1 MSKPV
6 IIDCDPGHD
15 DAVALLLAAQ
25 SDEIDL
31 RAVTTVAG
39 NQTLEKTTNNALR
52 VLTLADRT
60 DVPVA
65 AGCEEPLVREFV
77 SEHDVHGD
85 SGLEGPDL
93 DDPAFDTVDRHG
105 VDLIIET
112 VRESEDP
119 VSLVPVGPL
128 TNVAMAIRK
137 APDIVDD
144 IERVV
149 LMGGAFAEG
158 NKTPV
163 AEFNIYADAEAA
175 GIVFDAD
182 VDRTMIGLDVTRKA
196 RYDAAEFDEI
206 RAIGSDVAVA
216 VAELFEFYL
225 NFHNDTFGWDSVP
238 IHDACAVAEVIDPGI
253 VESEHMR
260 VEIETEGEHTYGQ
273 TVCDRQ
279 DVWERTGHDAT
290 PNTDVGL
297 DIDRDAFF
305 ELLLGELERY

>member
-1 MSKPV
+1 MPKPT

-39 NQTLEKTTNNALR
+39 NQTLEKTTRNALK

-60 DVPVA
+60 DIPVA
-65 AGCEEPLVREFV
+65 AGCPEPLLREFV
-77 SEHDVHGD
+77 SEHDVHGE

-93 DDPAFDTVDRHG
+93 DEPAFDTVDQHG

-112 VRESEDP
+112 VRESEEP
-119 VSLVPVGPL
+119 VTLVPVGPL
-128 TNVAMAIRK
+128 TNVAMAFKK

-149 LMGGAFAEG
+149 LMGGAVEVG

-163 AEFNIYADAEAA
+163 AEFNVYADAEAA
-175 GIVFDAD
+175 SVVFDAD
-182 VDRTMIGLDVTRKA
+182 VDPTMVGLDVTRKA
-196 RYDAAEFDEI
+196 RYSTDRFDEM
-206 RAIGSDVAVA
+206 RALGSEVAEV

-225 NFHNDTFGWDSVP
+225 EFHNERFGWDSVP
-238 IHDACAVAEVIDPGI
+238 IHDACAVAEVISPGI
-253 VESEHMR
+253 VESER
-260 VEIETEGEHTYGQ
+260 ARAEVETDGEHTYGQ
-273 TVCDRQ
+273 TVCDLQ
-279 DVWERTGHDAT
+279 DIWDRTGHAT
-290 PNTDVGL
+290 EPNAHVGL
-297 DIDRDAFF
+297 DIDREGFF
-305 ELLLGELERY
+305 DLLLSELERY

>member
-1 MSKPV
+1 MSKPT

-25 SDEIDL
+25 CDEIDL

-39 NQTLEKTTNNALR
+39 NQTLEKTTRNALK

-65 AGCEEPLVREFV
+65 AGCSEPLLREFV

-93 DDPAFDTVDRHG
+93 DDPAFDTVDQHG

-112 VRESEDP
+112 VRESDEP
-119 VSLVPVGPL
+119 VYLVPVGPL
-128 TNVAMAIRK
+128 TNVAMAFKK

-149 LMGGAFAEG
+149 LMGGAVEQG

-175 GIVFDAD
+175 SVVFDAD
-182 VDRTMIGLDVTRKA
+182 VDLTMVGLDVTRKA
-196 RYDAAEFDEI
+196 RYNAEQFDEM
-206 RAIGSDVAVA
+206 RNLGSEVAEV

-225 NFHNDTFGWDSVP
+225 EFHNRTFGWDSVP
-238 IHDACAVAEVIDPGI
+238 IHDACAVAEVISPGI
-253 VESEHMR
+253 VETQHAR
-260 VEIETEGEHTYGQ
+260 VEVETEGEHTYGQ
-273 TVCDRQ
+273 TVCDLQ
-279 DVWERTGHDAT
+279 EVWDRTGHAT
-290 PNTDVGL
+290 EPNARVGL
-297 DIDRDAFF
+297 DIDKEGFF
-305 ELLLGELERY
+305 DLLLSELERY

>member
-1 MSKPV
+1 MSTPV
-6 IIDCDPGHD
+6 LIDCDPGHD

-25 SDEIDL
+25 ADEIDL

-39 NQTLEKTTNNALR
+39 NQTLQKTTRNALK

-65 AGCEEPLVREFV
+65 AGCSTPLLREFV

-93 DDPAFDTVDRHG
+93 DEPAFDPIESHG
-105 VDLIIET
+105 VDCIVET
-112 VRESEDP
+112 VRESNEP
-119 VSLVPVGPL
+119 ITLVPTGPL

-137 APDIVDD
+137 APDVVDQLD
-144 IERVV
+144 RVV
-149 LMGGAFAEG
+149 LMGGAHGEG

-175 GIVFDAD
+175 EIVFNAD
-182 VDRTMIGLDVTRKA
+182 VDLTMVGLDVTRKA
-196 RYDAAEFDEI
+196 RYGAEQFDEM
-206 RAIGSDVAVA
+206 RALGSRVAEV

-225 NFHNDTFGWDSVP
+225 GFHADTFGWNSVP

-253 VESEHMR
+253 VESERMR
-260 VEIETEGEHTYGQ
+260 VEIETDGEHTYGQ

-279 DVWERTGHDAT
+279 GVWGRTGHAAE
-290 PNTDVGL
+290 PNARVGI

-305 ELLLGELERY
+305 ELLLGEIARY